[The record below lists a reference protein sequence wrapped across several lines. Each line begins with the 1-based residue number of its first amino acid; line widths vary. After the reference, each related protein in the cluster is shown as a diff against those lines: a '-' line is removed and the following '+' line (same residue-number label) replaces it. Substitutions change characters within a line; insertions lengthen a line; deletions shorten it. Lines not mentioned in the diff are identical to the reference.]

1 MNPPA
6 SPASADKTSRP
17 AFTADAGIAQVIG
30 DLAHE
35 LVNPLNA
42 AAMSTELAKLML
54 SRGQYEKAAEAL
66 DRIGGDCMRCAR
78 ILRDAQDYLT
88 ATINEPEHDMDPVV
102 PLDEASRMLSDRGEI
117 VSDAAA
123 GTFQVEGDPIALRRM
138 FTELLRNAFDHGATR
153 VEIHVAR
160 ADGSLHVRVAD
171 NGPGIQPAH
180 LPRVFD
186 PFFSTRR
193 DQHSGV
199 GLAIARRIARA
210 HGGDLTAEDG
220 AGGAAFLVKLPT
232 GNTEG

>member
-1 MNPPA
+1 MNLDV
-6 SPASADKTSRP
+6 SPAATHDTKSRLTPGAD
-17 AFTADAGIAQVIG
+17 IAQVIG

-54 SRGQYEKAAEAL
+54 ARGQYEKAAEAL

-88 ATINEPEHDMDPVV
+88 ATISEPREVDPIV
-102 PLDEASRMLSDRGEI
+102 PLEEASKMLSDRGEI
-117 VSDAAA
+117 ASDAAA
-123 GTFQVEGDPIALRRM
+123 GAYRAEADPIALRRM

-153 VEIHVAR
+153 VDIHVE
-160 ADGSLHVRVAD
+160 RVAGALRVHIHD
-171 NGPGIQPAH
+171 NGPGIQPVH

-186 PFFSTRR
+186 PFFSTKR
-193 DQHSGV
+193 DRHSGV

-210 HGGDLTAEDG
+210 HGGDLAVESVDG
-220 AGGAAFLVKLPT
+220 GSVFIATLPL
-232 GNTEG
+232 

>member
-6 SPASADKTSRP
+6 SPAAEDNRSRSATGS
-17 AFTADAGIAQVIG
+17 DAGIARVIG

-54 SRGQYEKAAEAL
+54 ARGQYEKAAEAL

-88 ATINEPEHDMDPVV
+88 SSINELQPDVDPVV
-102 PLDEASRMLSDRGEI
+102 PLEEASKMLSDRGEI
-117 VSDAAA
+117 SSDAAP
-123 GTFQVEGDPIALRRM
+123 GTFQVEGDSIALRRM
-138 FTELLRNAFDHGATR
+138 FTELLRNAFDHGANR
-153 VEIHVAR
+153 IEIHAAR
-160 ADGSLHVRVAD
+160 ANDALRIRISD
-171 NGPGIQPAH
+171 NGPGIQPVH
-180 LPRVFD
+180 LPRIFD

-199 GLAIARRIARA
+199 GLAIARRIAQA
-210 HGGDLTAEDG
+210 HGGDLTVESA
-220 AGGAAFLVKLPT
+220 AGRGTVLCVRLPT
-232 GNTEG
+232 T

>member
-6 SPASADKTSRP
+6 SPAAEDKRSRSASG
-17 AFTADAGIAQVIG
+17 ADTGIAQVIG

-54 SRGQYEKAAEAL
+54 ARGQYEKASEAL

-88 ATINEPEHDMDPVV
+88 FSINEPEPDVDPVV
-102 PLDEASRMLSDRGEI
+102 SLEEASKMLGDRGEI
-117 VSDAAA
+117 ASDATA
-123 GTFQVEGDPIALRRM
+123 GAFHVDGDPTALRRM
-138 FTELLRNAFDHGATR
+138 FTELLRNAFDHGASR
-153 VEIHVAR
+153 VEIHA
-160 ADGSLHVRVAD
+160 AGDGDALRIRIAD
-171 NGPGIQPAH
+171 NGPGIQPVH

-199 GLAIARRIARA
+199 GLSIARRIAQA
-210 HGGDLTAEDG
+210 HGGQLVVQSAGTRAVFELT
-220 AGGAAFLVKLPT
+220 LPLQ
-232 GNTEG
+232 EA

>member
-1 MNPPA
+1 MNPAVSPAPEDKTPRPA
-6 SPASADKTSRP
+6 SSPDGVAR
-17 AFTADAGIAQVIG
+17 VIG

-88 ATINEPEHDMDPVV
+88 VAIDPSQQGIDPIV
-102 PLDEASRMLSDRGEI
+102 PLEEASKMLSDRGEI
-117 VSDAAA
+117 ASDATTD
-123 GTFQVEGDPIALRRM
+123 TFRMNGDPVALRRM
-138 FTELLRNAFDHGATR
+138 FTELLRNTFDHGASR

-160 ADGSLHVRVAD
+160 AGDSLHVSITD
-171 NGPGIQPAH
+171 NGPGIQPVHRA
-180 LPRVFD
+180 RVFD

-199 GLAIARRIARA
+199 GLAIARKIAQA
-210 HGGDLTAEDG
+210 HGGDLTVESAAGEG
-220 AGGAAFLVKLPT
+220 AVFTVRLPL
-232 GNTEG
+232 

>member
-6 SPASADKTSRP
+6 SPAEEKASRP
-17 AFTADAGIAQVIG
+17 GSVADAGVAQVIG

-88 ATINEPEHDMDPVV
+88 ATINEPEHGVDPGV

-117 VSDAAA
+117 ANHALMGAFRMD
-123 GTFQVEGDPIALRRM
+123 GDPVALRRM
-138 FTELLRNAFDHGATR
+138 FTEVLRNAFDHGATR
-153 VEIHVAR
+153 VEIHVEGSN
-160 ADGSLHVRVAD
+160 GSLCIRIGD

-186 PFFSTRR
+186 PFFSTKR

-210 HGGDLTAEDG
+210 HGGELSAESRE
-220 AGGAAFLVKLPT
+220 GGAVFRVTLPL
-232 GNTEG
+232 

>member
-6 SPASADKTSRP
+6 SPAAEDNRSRSV
-17 AFTADAGIAQVIG
+17 AGSDAGIARVIG

-54 SRGQYEKAAEAL
+54 ARGQYEKAAEAL

-88 ATINEPEHDMDPVV
+88 SSINELQPDVDPVV
-102 PLDEASRMLSDRGEI
+102 PLEEASKMLSDRGEI
-117 VSDAAA
+117 SSDAVPGA
-123 GTFQVEGDPIALRRM
+123 FQVEGDPIALRRM
-138 FTELLRNAFDHGATR
+138 FTELLRNAFDHGANR
-153 VEIHVAR
+153 IEIHAAR
-160 ADGSLHVRVAD
+160 ADDSLRIRISD

-180 LPRVFD
+180 LSRVFD
-186 PFFSTRR
+186 AFFSTKR

-199 GLAIARRIARA
+199 GLAIARRIAQA
-210 HGGDLTAEDG
+210 HGGNLTVEGA
-220 AGGAAFLVKLPT
+220 AGGGAVFCVRLPAT
-232 GNTEG
+232 

>member
-1 MNPPA
+1 MHLPA
-6 SPASADKTSRP
+6 SPAEEKASR
-17 AFTADAGIAQVIG
+17 TESVADAGVAQVIG

-54 SRGQYEKAAEAL
+54 SRGQYEKAGEAL

-88 ATINEPEHDMDPVV
+88 VTINGPEHGMDPAV

-117 VSDAAA
+117 VSDASLGA
-123 GTFQVEGDPIALRRM
+123 FKMDGDPIALRRM

-153 VEIHVAR
+153 VEIHAGR
-160 ADGSLHVRVAD
+160 TGDALHIRIAD
-171 NGPGIQPAH
+171 NGPGVKPAH
-180 LPRVFD
+180 LQRVFD
-186 PFFSTRR
+186 PFFSTKR

-199 GLAIARRIARA
+199 GLSIARRIARA
-210 HGGDLTAEDG
+210 HGGELSAESSG
-220 AGGAAFLVKLPT
+220 GGAVFRVTLPL
-232 GNTEG
+232 

>member
-1 MNPPA
+1 MNPPV
-6 SPASADKTSRP
+6 SPAPEAKTSRP
-17 AFTADAGIAQVIG
+17 KGADAGIAQVIG

-88 ATINEPEHDMDPVV
+88 FTINEPERDMDPVV

-117 VSDAAA
+117 VSDAAP
-123 GTFQVEGDPIALRRM
+123 GTFRMDGDPIALRRM
-138 FTELLRNAFDHGATR
+138 FTELLRNAFDHGASR
-153 VEIHVAR
+153 IEIHAER
-160 ADGSLHVRVAD
+160 AGGSLRIRISD

-180 LPRVFD
+180 LSRVFD
-186 PFFSTRR
+186 PFFSTKR

-199 GLAIARRIARA
+199 GLSIARRIAQA
-210 HGGDLTAEDG
+210 HGGELTVES
-220 AGGAAFLVKLPT
+220 AARATSFELRLPAN
-232 GNTEG
+232 G

>member
-6 SPASADKTSRP
+6 SPAAEDKRSRSASG
-17 AFTADAGIAQVIG
+17 ADTGIAQVIG

-54 SRGQYEKAAEAL
+54 ARGQYEKASEAL

-88 ATINEPEHDMDPVV
+88 FSINEPEPDVDPVV
-102 PLDEASRMLSDRGEI
+102 SLEEASKMLSDRGEI
-117 VSDAAA
+117 ASDAAA
-123 GTFQVEGDPIALRRM
+123 GAFQVDGDPTALRRM

-153 VEIHVAR
+153 VDIHAAR
-160 ADGSLHVRVAD
+160 DGDTLCIRIAD
-171 NGPGIQPAH
+171 NGPGIQPVH

-186 PFFSTRR
+186 PFFSTKR

-199 GLAIARRIARA
+199 GLAIARRIAQA
-210 HGGDLTAEDG
+210 HGGQLVVQSAG
-220 AGGAAFLVKLPT
+220 ARAVFELRLPLQGA
-232 GNTEG
+232 

>member
-1 MNPPA
+1 MNLDASSAATHGKKSHPA
-6 SPASADKTSRP
+6 PGAD
-17 AFTADAGIAQVIG
+17 IAQVIG

-54 SRGQYEKAAEAL
+54 ARGQYEKAAEAL

-88 ATINEPEHDMDPVV
+88 ATISEPREVDPIV
-102 PLDEASRMLSDRGEI
+102 PLEEASKMLGDRGEI

-123 GTFQVEGDPIALRRM
+123 GVYRTEADPIALRRM

-153 VEIHVAR
+153 VDINVERAANALRIRIH
-160 ADGSLHVRVAD
+160 D
-171 NGPGIQPAH
+171 NGPGIQPVH

-186 PFFSTRR
+186 PFFSTKR

-210 HGGDLTAEDG
+210 HGGDLAVESADRG
-220 AGGAAFLVKLPT
+220 SVFIASLPL
-232 GNTEG
+232 

>member
-1 MNPPA
+1 MNPPV
-6 SPASADKTSRP
+6 SPAAEDKRSRSA
-17 AFTADAGIAQVIG
+17 AGADSGIAQVIG

-54 SRGQYEKAAEAL
+54 SRGQYEKAGEAL

-88 ATINEPEHDMDPVV
+88 SNISELQPDVDPIV
-102 PLDEASRMLSDRGEI
+102 PLEEASKMLGDRGEI
-117 VSDAAA
+117 ASDATTD
-123 GTFQVEGDPIALRRM
+123 TFNLEGDPIALRRM
-138 FTELLRNAFDHGATR
+138 FTELLRNAFDHGASR
-153 VEIHVAR
+153 VDIHAAR
-160 ADGSLHVRVAD
+160 NGNTLRIRIAD
-171 NGPGIQPAH
+171 NGPGIKPVH

-199 GLAIARRIARA
+199 GLATARRIARA
-210 HGGDLTAEDG
+210 HGGDLNAESG
-220 AGGAAFLVKLPT
+220 NGGSAFSVSLPL
-232 GNTEG
+232 

>member
-1 MNPPA
+1 MNPPV
-6 SPASADKTSRP
+6 SPAAEDKKSRSAL
-17 AFTADAGIAQVIG
+17 AADTGIAQVIG

-54 SRGQYEKAAEAL
+54 ARGQYEKAAEAL

-88 ATINEPEHDMDPVV
+88 ITTGELQPDVDPIV

-117 VSDAAA
+117 VSDAVA
-123 GTFQVEGDPIALRRM
+123 GIFHMDGDPIALRRM
-138 FTELLRNAFDHGATR
+138 FTELLRNAFDFGATS
-153 VEIHVAR
+153 VQIHVAH
-160 ADGSLHVRVAD
+160 ADGLLNIRVAD

-180 LPRVFD
+180 LPRMFD
-186 PFFSTRR
+186 PFFSTKR

-199 GLAIARRIARA
+199 GLAIARRIAQA
-210 HGGDLTAEDG
+210 HGGSLQAAQNSGQG
-220 AGGAAFLVKLPT
+220 ATLELHLPT
-232 GNTEG
+232 H

>member
-1 MNPPA
+1 MNSPA
-6 SPASADKTSRP
+6 SPAKADKTSRP
-17 AFTADAGIAQVIG
+17 ASTADTGIAQVIG

-88 ATINEPEHDMDPVV
+88 ANISEPEHDLDPVV

-117 VSDAAA
+117 VSDASM
-123 GTFQVEGDPIALRRM
+123 GMFRMDGDPVALRRM
-138 FTELLRNAFDHGATR
+138 FTELLRNAFDHGANR
-153 VEIHVAR
+153 VEIHVQR
-160 ADGSLHVRVAD
+160 AADSLTVRIAD
-171 NGPGIQPAH
+171 NGPGMKPAH
-180 LPRVFD
+180 LPRIFD

-210 HGGDLTAEDG
+210 HGGELSAESG
-220 AGGAAFLVKLPT
+220 EGGAVFALQLPVK
-232 GNTEG
+232 G